1 MKEVSSEK
9 IRVTF
14 RDILQKYSKD
24 EIATI
29 CTEITDKLC
38 DKADELGQLFR
49 TLQEAYPEIFGLV
62 GFSLICTFT
71 ADAYPAGEAPFLCM
85 LGTQEGIARAGAN
98 IIAGFKEIGNS
109 HDKETA

>member
-1 MKEVSSEK
+1 MREVSSEK
-9 IRVTF
+9 VRVNL

-29 CTEITDKLC
+29 CTEVVSKLT

-62 GFSLICTFT
+62 DFSLICTFT

-85 LGTQEGIARAGAN
+85 LGTQDGIARAATN
-98 IIAGFKEIGNS
+98 IIAGLREISNG
-109 HDKETA
+109 HDKTTA